1 MKEGADM
8 TSTISSRKLATVL
21 ATAALGATAAPA
33 YAVPEYGSPDAR
45 DNAIAKQVSSSSELQ
60 SSFGSPDARDAATG
74 YAPRL
79 SESAVSSSFAS
90 PDARDAATGYAPP
103 VPVNVSTDSSPS
115 SGGVDWLTVALGV
128 AGIGGL
134 ILLLVGLL
142 THRRHT
148 PGAHPA

>member
-8 TSTISSRKLATVL
+8 TSTISSRKLAIVV
-21 ATAALGATAAPA
+21 ATAALSATAAPA
-33 YAVPEYGSPDAR
+33 YAVPEYGSPDSR
-45 DNAIAKQVSSSSELQ
+45 DNAIATQVSSSPSLQ
-60 SSFGSPDARDAATG
+60 REFGSPDARDAASG
-74 YAPRL
+74 YRPEVSQSTA
-79 SESAVSSSFAS
+79 SSSFAS

-103 VPVNVSTDSSPS
+103 VPVNVSTESSPS

-134 ILLLVGLL
+134 VLLLVGLL